1 MRSLFPTSCFVN
13 YQTKLNSL
21 QKVIVA
27 KSVNGGTKSDC
38 VIEICSRIVV
48 ENFRVLAAGGVI
60 TSDLT
65 FCLLVQLS
73 SRSTVTVLLEWRC
86 WSSDLLEADN
96 MTSD

>member
-1 MRSLFPTSCFVN
+1 MSLFPTSCFVN

-21 QKVIVA
+21 PKVIAA
-27 KSVNGGTKSDC
+27 KSVKRYKKLLCDRILQLNS
-38 VIEICSRIVV
+38 SRKLPGAV
-48 ENFRVLAAGGVI
+48 GVT